1 MSSLDKTMHFD
12 FNQNKGK
19 NVYDTLQDVYNALEE
34 KGYSPINQIVGYLLS
49 GDPAYIP
56 RHNDARNLILK
67 HERDEIIEELVKSYL
82 GKIIMRLLGLDVGSK
97 TVGVAISDPL
107 GITAQELETI
117 KIDESKFSFGMRQI
131 RKLVRKYDVEG
142 FVLGL
147 PKNMDGSSGHSVER
161 SKQYGERL
169 KEKFDLPVHYMD
181 ERLTTVQADRILVQ
195 EAGVHDRVERK
206 KVIDQMAAV
215 LILQSYLEATRKDK

>member
-82 GKIIMRLLGLDVGSK
+82 GKMRLLGLDVGSK

-131 RKLVRKYDVEG
+131 RKIVRKYDVEG

-169 KEKFDLPVHYMD
+169 KEKFDLPVYYVD
-181 ERLTTVQADRILVQ
+181 ERLTTVQADRILVE

-215 LILQSYLEATRKDK
+215 LILQNYLEATRKDN

>member
-1 MSSLDKTMHFD
+1 
-12 FNQNKGK
+12 
-19 NVYDTLQDVYNALEE
+19 
-34 KGYSPINQIVGYLLS
+34 
-49 GDPAYIP
+49 
-56 RHNDARNLILK
+56 
-67 HERDEIIEELVKSYL
+67 
-82 GKIIMRLLGLDVGSK
+82 MRLLGLDVGSK

-131 RKLVRKYDVEG
+131 RKIVRKYDVEG

-147 PKNMDGSSGHSVER
+147 PKNMDGSSGRSVER

-169 KEKFDLPVHYMD
+169 KEKFDLPVYYMD
-181 ERLTTVQADRILVQ
+181 ERLTTVQADRILVE

-206 KVIDQMAAV
+206 KVIDQMAGV
-215 LILQSYLEATRKDK
+215 LILQNYLEATRKDN

>member
-1 MSSLDKTMHFD
+1 
-12 FNQNKGK
+12 
-19 NVYDTLQDVYNALEE
+19 
-34 KGYSPINQIVGYLLS
+34 
-49 GDPAYIP
+49 
-56 RHNDARNLILK
+56 
-67 HERDEIIEELVKSYL
+67 
-82 GKIIMRLLGLDVGSK
+82 MRLIGLDVGS
-97 TVGVAISDPL
+97 TL

-131 RKLVRKYDVEG
+131 RKIVRKYDVEG

-169 KEKFDLPVHYMD
+169 KEKFDLPVYYVD
-181 ERLTTVQADRILVQ
+181 ERLTTVQADRILVE

-215 LILQSYLEATRKDK
+215 LILQNYLEATRKDN

>member
-1 MSSLDKTMHFD
+1 
-12 FNQNKGK
+12 
-19 NVYDTLQDVYNALEE
+19 
-34 KGYSPINQIVGYLLS
+34 
-49 GDPAYIP
+49 
-56 RHNDARNLILK
+56 
-67 HERDEIIEELVKSYL
+67 
-82 GKIIMRLLGLDVGSK
+82 MRLLGLDVGSK

-169 KEKFDLPVHYMD
+169 KDRD
-181 ERLTTVQADRILVQ
+181 ADR
-195 EAGVHDRVERK
+195 H
-206 KVIDQMAAV
+206 
-215 LILQSYLEATRKDK
+215 TR